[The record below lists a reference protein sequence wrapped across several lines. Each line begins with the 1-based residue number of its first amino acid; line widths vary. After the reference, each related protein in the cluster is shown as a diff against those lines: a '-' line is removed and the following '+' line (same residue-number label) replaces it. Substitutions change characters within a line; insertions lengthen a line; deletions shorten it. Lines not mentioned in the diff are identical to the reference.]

1 MASPLPAPTPAAA
14 LLGAAEVYVE
24 QVFRRRNILLRQLQL
39 HVNAYARA
47 ELAKQN
53 VSTGPGGLRSP
64 NGAASVAAGSPQ
76 HALKASLVRLA
87 QQLRKETVRLIEA
100 MQLVKGAQTRLADTA
115 DRAGAAAAAPGVDV
129 DEYLRKALVDTD
141 IIGRS
146 SDLVRCC
153 IAAFTHRPGRC
164 WEGHVT

>member
-1 MASPLPAPTPAAA
+1 
-14 LLGAAEVYVE
+14 VYVE

-53 VSTGPGGLRSP
+53 ISTGLRSP
-64 NGAASVAAGSPQ
+64 SGAASAAAGSPQ
-76 HALKASLVRLA
+76 HALKTSLVRLA

-100 MQLVKGAQTRLADTA
+100 IQLVKGAQTRLADTA
-115 DRAGAAAAAPGVDV
+115 GRAGAAPTAPGVDV

-146 SDLVRCC
+146 SDLVR
-153 IAAFTHRPGRC
+153 H
-164 WEGHVT
+164 